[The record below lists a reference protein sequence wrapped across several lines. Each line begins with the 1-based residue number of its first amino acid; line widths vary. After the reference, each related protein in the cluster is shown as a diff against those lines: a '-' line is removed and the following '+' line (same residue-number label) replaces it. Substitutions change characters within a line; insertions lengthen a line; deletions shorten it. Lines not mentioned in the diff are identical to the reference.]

1 MIVGGQARAVLI
13 DTIFVKTTKISSRA
27 RAGGKAL
34 TGESSSASQE
44 QEDGEQSIEQI
55 REALDKLQQSRK
67 SSIKAPEEKDKA
79 DGISG
84 DGTGWSNGRIITL
97 MSIDTDRIDKAFG
110 LFHIVWTSPLILI
123 VALIMLLVNIGYSC
137 LAGYALLII
146 SLPLLSIAVKSL
158 FRRRMKINKVT
169 DQRVSLTQE
178 ILQAVRFV
186 KYFSWESSFLNRL
199 KELRAEEIRKIQ
211 VVQSIR
217 NGLMCVALALPVF
230 ASMISFITYALSNHD
245 LEAAAIF
252 SSLAMFN
259 TIRTPLNMLPL
270 TISQLTDAIAAL
282 KRIQA
287 FLLAEER
294 EETITQDPSMENT
307 VEIEDATF
315 TWERVPTDNESEEQ
329 KKKKAKKDRKS
340 LTKSS
345 SPPPETAPTDPE
357 APPFKLENLSLTIH
371 PNELLAIIGP
381 VGCGKTSLLS
391 ALAGDMR
398 LTTGTARMNA
408 SRAYC
413 PQYAWIQN
421 ATIKQNILFGKPYD
435 AEKYNAV
442 IEACALKADIEMFTD
457 GDETEIGERGVVLL
471 DDPLSAVDAHVG
483 RHIMDNAICGLLRNK
498 IVLMDKGKI
507 ETIGTFEE
515 LMEGSEAF
523 RRLMSTTAQE
533 AGDQGEKNKADDGNE
548 DETSDEDGIDSAD
561 DSDNNDDKPQGH
573 TKSSPLM
580 QQEDRGTNS
589 VSWRIWAA
597 YIRSFGRFPFLLN
610 VPLIIF
616 TLISANGANIITGL
630 WLSWWTSNNFSLSQ
644 GQYMGLYAGLAAA
657 QCLLMFTLST
667 TISLSTTNASRKMY
681 AQAME
686 RVLRAPMGFFDTTP
700 LGRITNRFSK
710 DIATMDN
717 ELTDTVRMAFL
728 TVSMIISIII
738 LIIVVFHWFALALVP
753 LLILFTL
760 ATLFYRRSAQELKR
774 HESVLRSTVFAQ
786 FSESLSGIPSIRAY
800 NMQSHFT
807 SRLRTSLDDMDSAY
821 FLTFANQRW
830 LSVRIDAVGNLM
842 VFVTGILV
850 VTSRFNVSPST
861 SGLVLSYILSIVSM
875 LQFTVREV
883 AELENNMNATER
895 VYGYATA
902 LETEGEM
909 FGVEVDREWPAQ
921 GRITFEDV
929 QMRYRPGLPLV
940 LKGLSMDVKGGEK
953 IGIVGRT
960 GAGKSSIMSAL
971 FRLSELSGGKI
982 SIDGVDISKVGLHDL
997 RSRLA
1002 IIPQD
1007 PTLFRGTIRSNLDP
1021 FGEHTDLELW
1031 HSLRKAGLVDD
1042 QLSPSTSSSSE
1053 NAGHTANNSPQSKL
1067 HLDSPV
1073 EEDGLNYSLGQRQ
1086 LLALAR
1092 ALVRDSRII
1101 ICDEATSSVDFDTDA
1116 RIQRTIAQGI
1126 HWQDA
1131 AVHRA
1136 SIEDYYRV

>member
-1 MIVGGQARAVLI
+1 MNQFFYRGMIVGGQARAVLI

-55 REALDKLQQSRK
+55 REARDKLQQSRK
-67 SSIKAPEEKDKA
+67 SSVKAPEEKDKA
-79 DGISG
+79 DGVSG

-457 GDETEIGERGVVLL
+457 GDETEIGERGITLSGGQKQRLNIARAMYFDAGVVLL

-498 IVLMDKGKI
+498 CVVLATHQLHVLSRCDRIVLMDKGKI

-738 LIIVVFHWFALALVP
+738 LIIVVFHWVCHNP
-753 LLILFTL
+753 
-760 ATLFYRRSAQELKR
+760 
-774 HESVLRSTVFAQ
+774 
-786 FSESLSGIPSIRAY
+786 P
-800 NMQSHFT
+800 
-807 SRLRTSLDDMDSAY
+807 
-821 FLTFANQRW
+821 FL
-830 LSVRIDAVGNLM
+830 
-842 VFVTGILV
+842 
-850 VTSRFNVSPST
+850 
-861 SGLVLSYILSIVSM
+861 
-875 LQFTVREV
+875 
-883 AELENNMNATER
+883 
-895 VYGYATA
+895 
-902 LETEGEM
+902 
-909 FGVEVDREWPAQ
+909 
-921 GRITFEDV
+921 
-929 QMRYRPGLPLV
+929 
-940 LKGLSMDVKGGEK
+940 
-953 IGIVGRT
+953 
-960 GAGKSSIMSAL
+960 
-971 FRLSELSGGKI
+971 
-982 SIDGVDISKVGLHDL
+982 
-997 RSRLA
+997 
-1002 IIPQD
+1002 
-1007 PTLFRGTIRSNLDP
+1007 
-1021 FGEHTDLELW
+1021 
-1031 HSLRKAGLVDD
+1031 
-1042 QLSPSTSSSSE
+1042 LSPK
-1053 NAGHTANNSPQSKL
+1053 SPLTQM
-1067 HLDSPV
+1067 PT
-1073 EEDGLNYSLGQRQ
+1073 N
-1086 LLALAR
+1086 
-1092 ALVRDSRII
+1092 
-1101 ICDEATSSVDFDTDA
+1101 C
-1116 RIQRTIAQGI
+1116 
-1126 HWQDA
+1126 
-1131 AVHRA
+1131 
-1136 SIEDYYRV
+1136 